1 MIRIILKNMDKKNY
15 GIYGFSMALFSSII
29 YIVASLIS
37 INGIINLGAGSE
49 NVRIVFA
56 FYYVV
61 IACTGLLFIFY
72 ALNFYIKS
80 RMKDY
85 AMLIVLGISK
95 RRTFA
100 FLIFEFIFI
109 FLAGTLAGLVTGMVV
124 IEIISKLFCAN
135 GITVDLSFQ
144 EIVLNLRMSF
154 LFSLGICVFGCILG
168 LLYFLKRDLTKI
180 MTIGVK
186 RENRYHWLSI
196 LAVLGL
202 ALLFVS
208 VDTLKEATF
217 GKLLLSLLE
226 NIIGMYIL
234 FSFGLS
240 FIISFVQRFLKK
252 IYIKFLL
259 NIKNFVYRYKSN
271 RMIIFITYVLNI
283 IIIFFAGGMIITSY
297 MDTSMD
303 ESATVIQISSYF
315 MAIFTIVCNMGI
327 LSIKQMNDRTSNKEW
342 TEILRYLGMDSINRK
357 KFAISEFK
365 VLVIIPTVLSNF
377 FVWFYILAEC
387 KRVELMDLEH
397 VASFIIFQLI
407 LIIIQT
413 IYFKAIKQYTI
424 KTERCEE

>member
-1 MIRIILKNMDKKNY
+1 
-15 GIYGFSMALFSSII
+15 
-29 YIVASLIS
+29 
-37 INGIINLGAGSE
+37 
-49 NVRIVFA
+49 
-56 FYYVV
+56 
-61 IACTGLLFIFY
+61 
-72 ALNFYIKS
+72 
-80 RMKDY
+80 
-85 AMLIVLGISK
+85 MLIVLGISK

-252 IYIKFLL
+252 IYIKFC
-259 NIKNFVYRYKSN
+259 I
-271 RMIIFITYVLNI
+271 
-283 IIIFFAGGMIITSY
+283 
-297 MDTSMD
+297 
-303 ESATVIQISSYF
+303 
-315 MAIFTIVCNMGI
+315 
-327 LSIKQMNDRTSNKEW
+327 
-342 TEILRYLGMDSINRK
+342 
-357 KFAISEFK
+357 
-365 VLVIIPTVLSNF
+365 
-377 FVWFYILAEC
+377 
-387 KRVELMDLEH
+387 
-397 VASFIIFQLI
+397 
-407 LIIIQT
+407 
-413 IYFKAIKQYTI
+413 
-424 KTERCEE
+424 

>member
-15 GIYGFSMALFSSII
+15 AIYGFSMALFSSII
-29 YIVASLIS
+29 YIIASLIS
-37 INGIINLGAGSE
+37 INEIVNLGACSE

-61 IACTGLLFIFY
+61 IACMGLLFIFY

-80 RMKDY
+80 RMNDY
-85 AMLIVLGISK
+85 AMFIVLGTSK

-109 FLAGTLAGLVTGMVV
+109 FLAGMLAGLVAGIIV
-124 IEIISKLFCAN
+124 IEIISKLFCTN
-135 GITVDLSFQ
+135 GITVVLSFQ
-144 EIVLNLRMSF
+144 EIILNLKTSF
-154 LFSLGICVFGCILG
+154 LFSLGICVFGCIWG

-186 RENRYHWLSI
+186 REGRYHWLCI
-196 LAVLGL
+196 LSVLGL

-217 GKLLLSLLE
+217 GKILFSLLE

-240 FIISFVQRFLKK
+240 FIISFIQRFIKM
-252 IYIKFLL
+252 IYIKVLL
-259 NIKNFVYRYKSN
+259 NIKSFVYRYKSN
-271 RMIIFITYVLNI
+271 RMIMFITYVLNI

-297 MDTSMD
+297 MDTSMV
-303 ESATVIQISSYF
+303 ESTTVIQISSYF
-315 MAIFTIVCNMGI
+315 MAAFTIVCNMGI

-342 TEILRYLGMDSINRK
+342 IEILRYLGMNSVNRK
-357 KFAISEFK
+357 RFMISEFK
-365 VLVIIPTVLSNF
+365 ILVIIPTVLSNF

-387 KRVELMDLEH
+387 KRVELLDLEH
-397 VASFIIFQLI
+397 IVSFIIFQLI
-407 LIIIQT
+407 LIIIQ
-413 IYFKAIKQYTI
+413 IVYFIVIKQYTI

>member
-1 MIRIILKNMDKKNY
+1 
-15 GIYGFSMALFSSII
+15 
-29 YIVASLIS
+29 
-37 INGIINLGAGSE
+37 
-49 NVRIVFA
+49 
-56 FYYVV
+56 
-61 IACTGLLFIFY
+61 
-72 ALNFYIKS
+72 
-80 RMKDY
+80 
-85 AMLIVLGISK
+85 
-95 RRTFA
+95 
-100 FLIFEFIFI
+100 
-109 FLAGTLAGLVTGMVV
+109 MVV

-283 IIIFFAGGMIITSY
+283 IIIFLQEG
-297 MDTSMD
+297 
-303 ESATVIQISSYF
+303 
-315 MAIFTIVCNMGI
+315 
-327 LSIKQMNDRTSNKEW
+327 
-342 TEILRYLGMDSINRK
+342 
-357 KFAISEFK
+357 
-365 VLVIIPTVLSNF
+365 
-377 FVWFYILAEC
+377 
-387 KRVELMDLEH
+387 
-397 VASFIIFQLI
+397 
-407 LIIIQT
+407 
-413 IYFKAIKQYTI
+413 
-424 KTERCEE
+424 

>member
-29 YIVASLIS
+29 YIIASLIS
-37 INGIINLGAGSE
+37 INGIINLGAGSV

-124 IEIISKLFCAN
+124 IE
-135 GITVDLSFQ
+135 
-144 EIVLNLRMSF
+144 
-154 LFSLGICVFGCILG
+154 CILG